1 MEDSAIFRA
10 RLDLTPYALIAQA
23 ATAVRVPSVPD
34 IRLARGNGLANSV
47 GMNRLTRERGSS
59 LVEALVA
66 ALIVS
71 TGVVTM
77 AQLLSIATVTN
88 LAARRSTVAAI
99 VAEQKL
105 EELRTLPFEYLQTS
119 PSSTLEQNTDG
130 YVDYVGIYTRRWS
143 IEPVSS
149 IPGSS
154 LVIQVLVT
162 TENEASRGT
171 RTAARIRGHAR
182 VVAIRTRRAK

>member
-1 MEDSAIFRA
+1 MHVVA
-10 RLDLTPYALIAQA
+10 
-23 ATAVRVPSVPD
+23 
-34 IRLARGNGLANSV
+34 
-47 GMNRLTRERGSS
+47 RERGAS

-66 ALIVS
+66 TLIVS

-77 AQLLSIATVTN
+77 AQLLSIATATN
-88 LAARRSTVAAI
+88 LAARRGTVAAI

-119 PSSTLEQNTDG
+119 PSTTLEQNTDG

-143 IEPVSS
+143 IEPASS

-162 TENEASRGT
+162 TSNEASRST
-171 RTAARIRGHAR
+171 RSAGRIRGHAR
-182 VVAIRTRRAK
+182 IASVRARRQ

>member
-1 MEDSAIFRA
+1 MN
-10 RLDLTPYALIAQA
+10 
-23 ATAVRVPSVPD
+23 AV
-34 IRLARGNGLANSV
+34 IQ
-47 GMNRLTRERGSS
+47 ERGSS

-66 ALIVS
+66 TLIVS

-77 AQLLSIATVTN
+77 AQLLSIATATN

-105 EELRTLPFEYLQTS
+105 EDLRTLPFDYLQAS
-119 PSSTLEQNTDG
+119 PSSTLEQNTAG

-149 IPGSS
+149 IPGGS

-162 TENEASRGT
+162 TASEASRST
-171 RTAARIRGHAR
+171 RSAGRIRGHVR
-182 VVAIRTRRAK
+182 VVAIRTRRAL

>member
-1 MEDSAIFRA
+1 M
-10 RLDLTPYALIAQA
+10 ALRI
-23 ATAVRVPSVPD
+23 
-34 IRLARGNGLANSV
+34 SV
-47 GMNRLTRERGSS
+47 GMNALVQERGSS
-59 LVEALVA
+59 LIEALVA
-66 ALIVS
+66 TLIVS

-77 AQLLSIATVTN
+77 AQLLSIAAVTN

-99 VAEQKL
+99 AAEQKL
-105 EELRTLPFEYLQTS
+105 EELRTLPFDELQIS
-119 PSSTLEQNTDG
+119 PASTLEQNTDG

-149 IPGSS
+149 ASGSS

-162 TENEASRGT
+162 TANEASRGT
-171 RTAARIRGHAR
+171 RSAGRIRGHAR